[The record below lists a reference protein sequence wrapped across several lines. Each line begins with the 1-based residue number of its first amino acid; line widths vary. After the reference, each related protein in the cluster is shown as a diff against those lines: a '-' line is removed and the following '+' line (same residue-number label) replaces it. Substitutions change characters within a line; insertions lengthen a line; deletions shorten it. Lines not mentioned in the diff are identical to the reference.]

1 MFEKLSVEF
10 EPLASRITTPVCWGP
25 LPTIRTS
32 LTITK
37 LAGLVMSLSVMPT
50 REPVIW
56 RWSTTDPLRSVIAGA
71 APEAITG

>member
-10 EPLASRITTPVCWGP
+10 APLASLMTTPVCCGP

-37 LAGLVMSLSVMPT
+37 LAGLVMSVSVMPT
-50 REPVIW
+50 LDPVIW
-56 RWSTTDPLRSVIAGA
+56 R
-71 APEAITG
+71 